1 MATLWRISVASG
13 GSSASVLP
21 MVEVSYLPVCSTDFF
36 QLFINIPL
44 LISKWI
50 EGLMKWINKKQQFYQ
65 NILHTTVTKTC
76 ECCQPLQKKEKKNG
90 RQTTQK
96 KRKQQH
102 VIVRQC
108 SQQRSHTLTFSVTK
122 RSLLR
127 LTWNGYVR
135 PWSIFFFFLVLPPK
149 SYEGAFVY
157 AWNFVIYL
165 FSSGF
170 IKIFLWS
177 DLFGCFLFI
186 SFLCASKSRH
196 VELNM
201 LLYIHSYID

>member
-1 MATLWRISVASG
+1 
-13 GSSASVLP
+13 

-135 PWSIFFFFLVLPPK
+135 PWSIFFSFSFFRLNRTREP
-149 SYEGAFVY
+149 
-157 AWNFVIYL
+157 L
-165 FSSGF
+165 FMLGIS
-170 IKIFLWS
+170 
-177 DLFGCFLFI
+177 LFI
-186 SFLCASKSRH
+186 YSARGLLKSFYDLICLAAFC
-196 VELNM
+196 L
-201 LLYIHSYID
+201 